1 MVQRVQQMLH
11 ESRVSKF
18 TFVLSLRS
26 SKYALACK
34 RVFADE
40 RVPMRES
47 WHVIIQCHRRR
58 ATSNLLSSCSHA
70 LEVKPQCDVP
80 LRMILRHM
88 VCTPSD

>member
-40 RVPMRES
+40 RVPQKTRDEQFAQFLFACFGGETSM
-47 WHVIIQCHRRR
+47 RR
-58 ATSNLLSSCSHA
+58 AIENDPETYG
-70 LEVKPQCDVP
+70 VY
-80 LRMILRHM
+80 
-88 VCTPSD
+88 TF